1 MELEYSHRSRRRS
14 KLYIVV
20 GVIAALLVAATV
32 FIALQASVLTG
43 GGPEAAPERT
53 VVVAARDIAAR
64 KPIEEADVVTRSVI
78 VDATN
83 ETAYARI
90 DEVVGRVTG
99 VSVAAGQLVTR
110 NVLASATTGQTFSI
124 LDPGQDYDPSMP
136 DLRAVSV
143 SVPDDRAVAGAL
155 MAGHRVDLIATL
167 TVNPVVGEAG
177 AEEAAAEGLISGPST
192 KTTLQAIEIL
202 ARTGPLYILRTDL
215 GTAEKI
221 AELVAAGAQFT
232 LALRADPDDRL
243 AETEGSTVDM
253 LLEEY
258 GFPAPEIA
266 ELDRQANR

>member
-1 MELEYSHRSRRRS
+1 MELEYSDRSRRRS
-14 KLYIVV
+14 KLYIAV

-32 FIALQASVLTG
+32 FVALQASVLI

-64 KPIEEADVVTRSVI
+64 KPIEEADVITRSVI

-83 ETAYARI
+83 ETAFARL

-99 VSVAAGQLVTR
+99 VTIPAGQLVTR
-110 NVLASATTGQTFSI
+110 NMLASATSGQTFSI
-124 LDPGQDYDPSMP
+124 LDPGQEYDPSLP

-143 SVPDDRAVAGAL
+143 NVPDDRAVAGAL
-155 MAGHRVDLIATL
+155 LAGHRVDLIATL

-177 AEEAAAEGLISGPST
+177 AEEAAAAGLISGPST
-192 KTTLQAIEIL
+192 KTTLQALEIL
-202 ARTGPLYILRTDL
+202 SRTGPLYILRTDL

-232 LALRADPDDRL
+232 LALRADPDDRV

-258 GFPAPEIA
+258 EFPAPEIA
-266 ELDRQANR
+266 DLEEQANR